1 MNVIYDTN
9 IFVSGFTRPEGRAS
23 QALAAVMVSNNNL
36 FVSRPIIE
44 ELLRVLRDKFNWND
58 SNLQIVMAWMGRNAR
73 LVAPTQ
79 TLNIL
84 ADEPDN
90 RILECA
96 LAADADFIVTGDR
109 AMLALRRVGDTRI
122 VSLSDYLDS
131 VDNSLING

>member
-1 MNVIYDTN
+1 
-9 IFVSGFTRPEGRAS
+9 
-23 QALAAVMVSNNNL
+23 
-36 FVSRPIIE
+36 
-44 ELLRVLRDKFNWND
+44 
-58 SNLQIVMAWMGRNAR
+58 MAWMGRNAR

-96 LAADADFIVTGDR
+96 LAADADFIVTGDH

>member
-1 MNVIYDTN
+1 
-9 IFVSGFTRPEGRAS
+9 
-23 QALAAVMVSNNNL
+23 
-36 FVSRPIIE
+36 
-44 ELLRVLRDKFNWND
+44 
-58 SNLQIVMAWMGRNAR
+58 MGRNAR